1 MICITSSVQ
10 RTLLKLK
17 WNSGGLWR
25 FKCDKQVGGLQRA
38 SLYVF
43 ICRVGRRVNSTHQAG
58 INVYEL
64 SVQNNKEQQ
73 QGNNGRIENVL
84 FIWMVME

>member
-17 WNSGGLWR
+17 WNSGALWR
-25 FKCDKQVGGLQRA
+25 FKCDKQVGSLQRT
-38 SLYVF
+38 SLYLF
-43 ICRVGRRVNSTHQAG
+43 IRGIGRRVHSTHQAG

-64 SVQNNKEQQ
+64 SLQNNKEQQ
-73 QGNNGRIENVL
+73 QGDNGRIENVL